1 MADIFARVMNLFGSE
16 ADYTTED
23 PVILLGEIAFADV
36 NGAILGKV
44 GDGVK
49 KWSELEYTLG
59 TIAVP
64 LAGTDPT
71 MPVTGQI
78 TFDSLALGKEYTIG
92 IEEGL
97 SIDNFVISASGGVNA
112 TSANIYVATNG
123 LSWGFQA
130 DGLLIAP
137 DIQYQTGDELALV
150 NKQYVDD
157 AVAGGVSGDFIPL
170 TGNIGSGQP
179 VSGRIEFYDS
189 VLDLEYNLGIIE
201 GFGFDCF
208 VITGA
213 GDNVVNCEIVI
224 QSNSYLWKFEKNGRL
239 FAPDVVYGP
248 GDALALA
255 NKQFVDQLRQDCI
268 DAGVAISAP
277 T

>member
-1 MADIFARVMNLFGSE
+1 MADIFARVMNMFGSE
-16 ADYTTED
+16 ADYVTED

-59 TIAVP
+59 TIAIP
-64 LAGTDPT
+64 LTGTDPT

-78 TFDSLALGKEYTIG
+78 VFDSQTVGREYTVG

-97 SIDNFVISASGGVNA
+97 GIDNFVISASGGINA
-112 TSANIYVATNG
+112 SSANIYIATNNINWAFQSNG
-123 LSWGFQA
+123 LVIG
-130 DGLLIAP
+130 P
-137 DIQYQTGDELALV
+137 DILYQAGDELALA

-157 AVAGGVSGDFIPL
+157 TVAGGVSGSFIPL
-170 TGNIGSGQP
+170 VGNIGSGQP
-179 VSGRIEFYDS
+179 VSGRIEYYS
-189 VLDLEYNLGIIE
+189 TLLDQEYNMGIVE

-208 VITGA
+208 LITGS
-213 GDNVVNCEIVI
+213 GDNVVNCEIAI

-239 FAPDVVYGP
+239 FAPDTIYGA
-248 GDALALA
+248 GDSLALA
-255 NKQFVDQLRQDCI
+255 NKKFVDQLRQDCI
-268 DAGVAISAP
+268 DAGVAIPAV